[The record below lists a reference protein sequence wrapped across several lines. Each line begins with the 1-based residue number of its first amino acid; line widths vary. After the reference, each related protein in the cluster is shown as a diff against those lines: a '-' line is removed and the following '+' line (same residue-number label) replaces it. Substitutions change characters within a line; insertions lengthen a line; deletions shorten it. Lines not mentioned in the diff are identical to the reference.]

1 MGLSA
6 LALGYIAAGT
16 AAVGTVASVVQGRE
30 SAKAQE
36 KSQKIQQKQQAMQ
49 TARERRKQYRAA
61 REAQAELRASS
72 FAQGTSATSR
82 TASIGGSIQQ
92 EAATNVGFLN
102 QSQGFTG
109 AIGRQNIKSVQASS
123 RASTYS
129 AVAGLAMQGAQSG
142 LFDGGASTPGAG
154 GVKDPKT
161 GAIMSP
167 NPSSSSNFFS

>member
-1 MGLSA
+1 MGAA
-6 LALGYIAAGT
+6 LVIAS
-16 AAVGTVASVVQGRE
+16 VLGTVASIDQSRK

-61 REAQAELRASS
+61 RQAQAELAATA

-102 QSQGFTG
+102 QSEGFTSATG
-109 AIGRQNIKSVQASS
+109 QQNIKSVQASN
-123 RASTYS
+123 RAGTYG
-129 AVAGLAMQGAQSG
+129 ALAGLAMQGAQSG